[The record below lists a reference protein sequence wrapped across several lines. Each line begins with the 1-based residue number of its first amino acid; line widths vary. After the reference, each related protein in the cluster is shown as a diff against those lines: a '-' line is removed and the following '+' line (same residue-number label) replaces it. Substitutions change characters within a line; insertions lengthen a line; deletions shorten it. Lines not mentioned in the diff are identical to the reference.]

1 MTELDE
7 TQREDIISLEQ
18 LEICLRQTIAGV
30 NDTKQPAYVA
40 VHGQGGAAILDLDE
54 YREMER
60 LAQRGLIAEFAEQVA
75 HDEAEGALVPWDVV
89 EQDLRQIVEERRRKE
104 SG

>member
-1 MTELDE
+1 M
-7 TQREDIISLEQ
+7 SP
-18 LEICLRQTIAGV
+18 AFSFS
-30 NDTKQPAYVA
+30 TKRGLG
-40 VHGQGGAAILDLDE
+40 GQGGVAILDLDE

-60 LAQRGLIAEFAEQVA
+60 LAQRGLIAELAEQVA
-75 HDEAEGALVPWDVV
+75 HDEAEDALVPWEVV

>member
-7 TQREDIISLEQ
+7 TKRRDVLSLKQ
-18 LEICLRQTIAGV
+18 LEGCLPQTIERV
-30 NDTKQPAYVA
+30 NNTKQPTYVA
-40 VHGQGGAAILDLDE
+40 VRGRPGVAIVDLEE

-60 LAQRGLIAEFAEQVA
+60 LAQLGLIAELAEQVA
-75 HDEAEGALVPWDVV
+75 HDEAEGALAPWEVV

-104 SG
+104 NG